1 MKCIHLIISGR
12 VQGVFFRHHTNI
24 EANKL
29 GLKGFVRN
37 TPNGDVEVIAEGP
50 EDKLN
55 QLIAFCKK
63 GPDSAEVTDV
73 KIEYQEPKNEFNSF
87 SVRY

>member
-37 TPNGDVEVIAEGP
+37 TSDGNVELIAEGP